1 MPAYS
6 ISLKP
11 SVEKDMQ
18 GLPAGMIS
26 RVMQHVESLAS
37 NPFPPGVIK
46 LAAAE
51 RLYRVRV
58 GSYRIVYEVN
68 AATTHITVHYIRHRR
83 EVYRGI

>member
-18 GLPAGMIS
+18 GLSSGMIS
-26 RVMQHVESLAS
+26 RVMQRVESLAS

-46 LAAAE
+46 LATTE

-58 GSYRIVYEVN
+58 GNYRVVYEVN
-68 AATTHITVHYIRHRR
+68 AATTHIIVHYIRHRR
-83 EVYRGI
+83 EVYRGM